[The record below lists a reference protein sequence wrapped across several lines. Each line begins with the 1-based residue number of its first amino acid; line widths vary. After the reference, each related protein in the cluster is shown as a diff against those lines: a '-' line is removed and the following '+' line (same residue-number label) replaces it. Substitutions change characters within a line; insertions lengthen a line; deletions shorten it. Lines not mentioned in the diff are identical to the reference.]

1 MAESKLSLMHE
12 ENLCE
17 IIYNYHFIFDKSCKR
32 NKERDA
38 VANAWEEIAN
48 SLEFIRDSTY
58 HKIF

>member
-38 VANAWEEIAN
+38 VANA
-48 SLEFIRDSTY
+48 
-58 HKIF
+58 